1 MKQANQRE
9 AHVLAALL
17 AGGAN
22 RRYAGQPKAL
32 EAVGGELIA
41 MRAIRALRE
50 AAGRVVLV
58 ANEFATYRE
67 LGLEMRSDLRPGL
80 GALGGIHTAVCW
92 AEEAGYA
99 GALIAACD
107 MPFLSGELLRELVRK
122 AGDDEVVAPESESR
136 RGLEPLCAWYG
147 TGCREAIETALDRGD
162 RHVISFF
169 DDVSVR
175 MLPLDEVARFG
186 DPDLMFLNVNT
197 PADRERAEEA
207 VRTVEGGAR

>member
-1 MKQANQRE
+1 MNQPNQGE
-9 AHVLAALL
+9 AGVFAALL

-22 RRYAGQPKAL
+22 RRYAGKPKAL
-32 EAVGGELIA
+32 ETVGGEPIA
-41 MRAIRALRE
+41 VRAIRALRA

-58 ANEFATYRE
+58 ANDFDTYRE

-80 GALGGIHTAVCW
+80 GVLGGIHTAVCW
-92 AEEAGYA
+92 AEEAGYQ

-107 MPFLSGELLRELVRK
+107 MPLLSGEFLSELVRN
-122 AGDDEVVAPESESR
+122 AGDDEVVAPQSESR

-147 TGCREAIETALDRGD
+147 TGCRPAIEAALDRGD

-169 DDVSVR
+169 ADVTVR
-175 MLPLDEVARFG
+175 TLPLAEVARFG
-186 DPDLMFLNVNT
+186 DPALMFLNVNR

-207 VRTVEGGAR
+207 VRAMGNGAR